1 MLRYVFF
8 IYYWLIETS
17 VQVDYKK
24 RVHCISS
31 VGKSEEGA
39 SKKNKQVTLDSR
51 SESRIE
57 NITLKKKSI
66 CSYAVNI
73 CCTLGQDHENV
84 FKSVKMENKIKHS
97 GELDFTLSLILTNIV
112 HSTMNRESHLFF
124 MDG

>member
-1 MLRYVFF
+1 MFFF

-17 VQVDYKK
+17 VQVDYNK

-31 VGKSEEGA
+31 VGKSDEGA

-57 NITLKKKSI
+57 NITLKKKVFVAMLS
-66 CSYAVNI
+66 I

-112 HSTMNRESHLFF
+112 HSTMNRDSHLFF